1 MFFQHGCRACCGGW
15 WKQAPLCPGLSFFL
29 LRVGLRGGGVG
40 PDEFM
45 RCRGRTHSPFPGWR
59 TPHPPDCPGGSRPI
73 PSISRHAACSPR
85 LTEAGRGGGLQKLGL
100 LTRGPG
106 QLRVPFPLLSA
117 LWGQAEPSCLLRPSR
132 AAPALP
138 GLLPRSLAPEGSP
151 SMHLLPHSPAL
162 SSASGDTH

>member
-1 MFFQHGCRACCGGW
+1 MQGPHPQPLPWLAHPTPSGLPRGIAAYTFHLPACSL
-15 WKQAPLCPGLSFFL
+15 QPTTH
-29 LRVGLRGGGVG
+29 RGG
-40 PDEFM
+40 
-45 RCRGRTHSPFPGWR
+45 
-59 TPHPPDCPGGSRPI
+59 
-73 PSISRHAACSPR
+73 A
-85 LTEAGRGGGLQKLGL
+85 GGGLQKLGL